1 MQGGNLFIDVLLPG
15 TTLKGC
21 AKPSFHKAQINPFLK
36 DVREL
41 GGGPG
46 PRDNYVTFLCHNL
59 KKKGLGETFVLDH
72 L

>member
-1 MQGGNLFIDVLLPG
+1 MQGGNLFSDVLLPG

-36 DVREL
+36 DVREQ

-46 PRDNYVTFLCHNL
+46 PRDNYVTFLCHSL
-59 KKKGLGETFVLDH
+59 KKKRVWGKSLR
-72 L
+72 